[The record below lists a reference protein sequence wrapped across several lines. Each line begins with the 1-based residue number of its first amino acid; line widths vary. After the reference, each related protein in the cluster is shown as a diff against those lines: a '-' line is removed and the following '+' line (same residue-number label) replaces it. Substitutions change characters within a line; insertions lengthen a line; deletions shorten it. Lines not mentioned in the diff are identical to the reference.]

1 MVADANGKIFIRE
14 IFMSE
19 KLFRRI
25 IFALLAIGLVS
36 VIVLV
41 CYTVYLY
48 NNCSIISYIANGR

>member
-1 MVADANGKIFIRE
+1 
-14 IFMSE
+14 MSE